1 MPEAPNDVCSIS
13 IPHTGTYFTIRLFT
27 DAGFDETSLF
37 SPLFRPNPTIY
48 HGHMLKQ
55 GQIDRAL
62 ELAEIMPLVIPF
74 RHPYRVEHSWNVR
87 ARPLPEMFDCYRTLI
102 TKFLPLKPYF
112 MPIDS
117 PRRAEVLARI
127 SRSIGHVN
135 LTTDGSVV
143 NGVKGT
149 HKMRMDE
156 FTPSKKVVELAKSL
170 ELVMADLY

>member
-27 DAGFDETSLF
+27 DAGFGETSLF
-37 SPLFRPNPTIY
+37 SPLWRPNPTIY
-48 HGHMLKQ
+48 HGHMIKA
-55 GQIDRAL
+55 GQIERAL

-87 ARPLPEMFDCYRTLI
+87 ARPLDEMFECYRTLI
-102 TKFLPLKPYF
+102 TRFLPLKPYL

-117 PRRAEVLARI
+117 DRRAEVLARI
-127 SRSIGHVN
+127 SASIGVR

-143 NGVKGT
+143 NGMKNT

-156 FTPSKKVVELAKSL
+156 FTPSKKVIELAKSL
-170 ELVMADLY
+170 EPVMAELY